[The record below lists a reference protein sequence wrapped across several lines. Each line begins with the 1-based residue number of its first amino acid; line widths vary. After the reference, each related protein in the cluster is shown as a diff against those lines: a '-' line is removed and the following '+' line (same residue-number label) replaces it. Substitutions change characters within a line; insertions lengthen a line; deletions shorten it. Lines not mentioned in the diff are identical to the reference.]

1 MQYCSTKRRRE
12 REKKEEKK
20 IFLIMTG
27 NFSKLLKNISLYSH
41 ESQQTPHRISM
52 EIYRRHGKNAD
63 GQWQGENLEWKR
75 LTICCHHLRRNPNK
89 ISLLITGNKGDQR
102 QWYKTSKLLKEKKPV
117 NQESCIQD
125 LPFKNEGKIKT
136 FPGKSKLREFVD
148 SGPTL

>member
-1 MQYCSTKRRRE
+1 MQYWSTKRRRE
-12 REKKEEKK
+12 REKRRKK

-52 EIYRRHGKNAD
+52 EIYRHHSKNAD
-63 GQWQGENLEWKR
+63 GQWQGENLECKR
-75 LTICCHHLRRNPNK
+75 LTTCCHHLWRNPNK

-102 QWYKTSKLLKEKKPV
+102 QWDKISKLLKEKKSV